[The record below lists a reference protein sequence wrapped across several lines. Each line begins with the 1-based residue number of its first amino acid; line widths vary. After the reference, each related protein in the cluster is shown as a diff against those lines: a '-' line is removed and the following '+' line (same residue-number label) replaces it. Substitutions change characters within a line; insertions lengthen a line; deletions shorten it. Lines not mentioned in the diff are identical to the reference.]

1 MDREVRQFRVNVQY
15 AWRDM
20 FKLISLALAVL
31 LYSDGAAFASNHFTD
46 KQLEALAS
54 RVGKTFWIKPANGKT
69 PLFLTAP
76 KPGATT
82 FRTDDDDSF
91 EIVELTGKANKNPYY
106 KVRFE
111 SGKVGYIRPEMFHE
125 EFNATIVSIDPRADD
140 KKKTERQAGEEK
152 KRVDWIKSQ
161 PWSPAVKDAALR
173 KQPTPG
179 LNGAEVKRV
188 LGPPSRVSKTR
199 GPIKFPEELWFYPD
213 GSVLTF
219 HNGLLS
225 KIEKREA
232 Q

>member
-1 MDREVRQFRVNVQY
+1 
-15 AWRDM
+15 M

-46 KQLEALAS
+46 RQLEALAS
-54 RVGKTFWIKPANGKT
+54 RVGKTFWITSVNGKT
-69 PLFLTAP
+69 PVFLTAP
-76 KPGATT
+76 APGAAT
-82 FRTDDDDSF
+82 FRSEDNGSF
-91 EIVELTGKANKNPYY
+91 EIVELTGRAKRDPYY

-111 SGKVGYIRPEMFHE
+111 SGKVGYIQPEMFHE
-125 EFNATIVSIDPRADD
+125 EFNATIVSIDPRADE
-140 KKKTERQAGEEK
+140 KKKLAHQAEEEQ
-152 KRVDWIKSQ
+152 KRVEWIKAQ
-161 PWSPAVKDAALR
+161 PWSPAVKEAALR

-188 LGPPSRVSKTR
+188 FGPPSRVTKTR

-225 KIEKREA
+225 KMEKREA
-232 Q
+232 K

>member
-1 MDREVRQFRVNVQY
+1 MI
-15 AWRDM
+15 
-20 FKLISLALAVL
+20 KLFYLVLAVL
-31 LYSDGAAFASNHFTD
+31 LYSHGAALASHHFTD

-54 RVGKTFWIKPANGKT
+54 RVGKTFWITAANGKT
-69 PLFLTAP
+69 PVFLTAP
-76 KPGATT
+76 TSGAST
-82 FRTDDDDSF
+82 FRPEDNSSF
-91 EIVELTGKANKNPYY
+91 EILELMGKANKNPYY
-106 KVRFE
+106 RVRFQ

-125 EFNATIVSIDPRADD
+125 EFNATILSIDPLADD
-140 KKKTERQAGEEK
+140 KKKAEQQAEEEK

-161 PWSPAVKDAALR
+161 PWSPTVKDAALR

>member
-1 MDREVRQFRVNVQY
+1 MIR
-15 AWRDM
+15 
-20 FKLISLALAVL
+20 LISLVLTVLLHTGSAALA
-31 LYSDGAAFASNHFTD
+31 SHHFTD

-54 RVGKTFWIKPANGKT
+54 RVGKTFWITAANGKT
-69 PLFLTAP
+69 PVFLTAP
-76 KPGATT
+76 TSGAST
-82 FRTDDDDSF
+82 FRTEDSSSF
-91 EIVELTGKANKNPYY
+91 EILELMGKANKNPYY
-106 KVRFE
+106 RVRFQ

-125 EFNATIVSIDPRADD
+125 EFNATILSIDPLADD
-140 KKKTERQAGEEK
+140 KKKAEQQAEEEK

-161 PWSPAVKDAALR
+161 PWSPTVKDAALR

>member
-1 MDREVRQFRVNVQY
+1 MATQHRVSM
-15 AWRDM
+15 ARM
-20 FKLISLALAVL
+20 TRTITLISLVLTVLFANGTAV
-31 LYSDGAAFASNHFTD
+31 ASNHFTA

-54 RVGKTFWIKPANGKT
+54 RVGKTFWIRPADGKT

-76 KPGATT
+76 KPGAAT
-82 FRTDDDDSF
+82 FRADDDASF
-91 EIVELTGKANKNPYY
+91 EIVELTGQVNKNPYY

-111 SGKVGYIRPEMFHE
+111 SGNVGYIRPEMFHE

-140 KKKTERQAGEEK
+140 KKKAEQQAEEEK
-152 KRVDWIKSQ
+152 KRVDWIEAQ
-161 PWSPAVKDAALR
+161 PWSPAVKEAAHR

-179 LNGAEVKRV
+179 LNGPEVKRI
-188 LGPPSRVSKTR
+188 LGAPTRVSKTR

-225 KIEKREA
+225 KIEKREVK
-232 Q
+232 